1 MLKLFMRSFRGVA
14 QLVEQRSPKPCV
26 ASSSLA
32 TPATKYN
39 GLSMAKK
46 RRYRW
51 FRIIGFVLFFMFGLV
66 NLGMFLVVMILE
78 DERYIASLKPEIV
91 DEQAPTIVLNGAS
104 ETKVL
109 VNSKYEEPGA
119 EVFDNRSEPELKIEG
134 EVNTSI
140 TGDYVIKYSAIDEV
154 GNEAEATRKV
164 SVIEPYRII
173 YLTFDDGPG
182 QYTAELLDILKK
194 YNIHATFFV
203 TGAGS
208 DELLKREYEEGH
220 AIGLHTFSHNYS
232 YIYTSSDAFWADLI
246 RVQERVEAA
255 TGYKSFLM
263 RFPGGSSNTV
273 SRRYDGRSRIMTTL
287 TREAGERG
295 FTYFDWNITSG
306 DAGETTSTDVI
317 VENVIY
323 QLKEGSSIV
332 LQHDIKGFS
341 VAAVERIIQYG
352 LENGYT
358 FMKLDA
364 TSPTAHH
371 PVNN

>member
-1 MLKLFMRSFRGVA
+1 MRR
-14 QLVEQRSPKPCV
+14 
-26 ASSSLA
+26 
-32 TPATKYN
+32 
-39 GLSMAKK
+39 K
-46 RRYRW
+46 RFNYPRT
-51 FRIIGFVLFFMFGLV
+51 VLLCLFFIVGFI
-66 NLGMFLVVMILE
+66 NLGLFISVAVFE
-78 DERYIASLKPEIV
+78 DERYIAGLKPVIV
-91 DEQAPTIVLNGAS
+91 DEQAPTIVLKGAS

-134 EVNTSI
+134 EVDTSI
-140 TGDYVIKYSAIDEV
+140 TGDYAIKYSAIDEV

-194 YNIHATFFV
+194 YNVHATFFV

-317 VENVIY
+317 VENVTS

-364 TSPTAHH
+364 TSPTSHH

>member
-1 MLKLFMRSFRGVA
+1 MN
-14 QLVEQRSPKPCV
+14 LVPFICV
-26 ASSSLA
+26 AV
-32 TPATKYN
+32 
-39 GLSMAKK
+39 
-46 RRYRW
+46 
-51 FRIIGFVLFFMFGLV
+51 F
-66 NLGMFLVVMILE
+66 E
-78 DERYIASLKPEIV
+78 DEKYIASLKPVII
-91 DEQAPTIVLNGAS
+91 DEQAPTIVLKGAP

-119 EVFDNRSEPELKIEG
+119 KVFDNRSEPEIKIEG
-134 EVNTSI
+134 EVNTST
-140 TGDYVIKYSAIDEV
+140 TGDYTIKYSAVDEA
-154 GNEAEATRKV
+154 GNETEETRRV
-164 SVIEPYRII
+164 SVVEPYRIV

-203 TGAGS
+203 TGVGS

-232 YIYTSSDAFWADLI
+232 YIYTSPGAFWADLV

-273 SRRYDGRSRIMTTL
+273 SRRYDGGSRIMTTL
-287 TREAGERG
+287 TREANEKG
-295 FTYFDWNITSG
+295 FTYFDWNVTSG

-317 VENVIY
+317 VENVTS

-352 LENGYT
+352 LNNGYT

-364 TSPTAHH
+364 TSPTSHH

>member
-1 MLKLFMRSFRGVA
+1 M
-14 QLVEQRSPKPCV
+14 
-26 ASSSLA
+26 
-32 TPATKYN
+32 
-39 GLSMAKK
+39 
-46 RRYRW
+46 
-51 FRIIGFVLFFMFGLV
+51 
-66 NLGMFLVVMILE
+66 
-78 DERYIASLKPEIV
+78 
-91 DEQAPTIVLNGAS
+91 
-104 ETKVL
+104 
-109 VNSKYEEPGA
+109 
-119 EVFDNRSEPELKIEG
+119 
-134 EVNTSI
+134 
-140 TGDYVIKYSAIDEV
+140 
-154 GNEAEATRKV
+154 
-164 SVIEPYRII
+164 

-194 YNIHATFFV
+194 YNVHATFFV
-203 TGAGS
+203 TGVGS

-232 YIYTSSDAFWADLI
+232 YIYTSPGAFWADLV

-273 SRRYDGRSRIMTTL
+273 SRRYDGGSRIMTAL
-287 TREAGERG
+287 TREANEKG
-295 FTYFDWNITSG
+295 FTYFDWNVTSG

-317 VENVIY
+317 VENVTS

-352 LENGYT
+352 LNNGYT
-358 FMKLDA
+358 FMKLDT
-364 TSPTAHH
+364 TSPTSHH